1 MDDLK
6 TAIDTLSEE
15 DRRAFALFIRRQ
27 KNQKN
32 RKDLDLFRLLL
43 QKPAFS
49 SAEMIAR
56 LYPEKPNPVA
66 YYALRKRLMRH
77 LTDFILIKR
86 TEEDNTAVS
95 SIMGLI
101 SLAQYL
107 FAARAERIAWN
118 ILRKAESVGLES
130 EQHDLLNTLYNLQ
143 IEHADSEYA
152 EPLELILEK
161 RRHNKYLADEEERA
175 SIANSLI
182 RHRLAEIRRQGRE
195 EGLEFGLV
203 VREVLAAYELTDAL
217 SRRPRLLYQ
226 LMSIARSAVL
236 VRRDFYAF
244 EPFIRQEYHR
254 MEESHGF
261 ADAHRFY
268 KQSLLYMI
276 AQTLYRN
283 RKFDESIQY
292 LELLRQDMESGRK
305 NLVSKL
311 YPRYVQLLAVNQ
323 SFLGNNGQSI
333 FLIEKLLADSS
344 LSLSHSDRLNSLL
357 NLSFY
362 YFQQRNYRKSNQ
374 VLLEI
379 HHSDG
384 WCEQKMGKEWVLKK
398 NLSELILQ
406 YELGNVDLALNKM
419 RAIERNFGELLRK
432 KPYQNVRNY
441 MQLVK
446 QMLDKPDYV
455 SQPGFSSKVKA
466 ALEFLPIEQEDIQA
480 MNFYAWLKSKMVR
493 RDYYEVLRE
502 LVRQ

>member
-6 TAIDTLSEE
+6 TAINTLSEE

-27 KNQKN
+27 KNQKY

-43 QKPAFS
+43 KKPALTS
-49 SAEMIAR
+49 TALIAY
-56 LYPEKPNPVA
+56 LYPQKPNPVA

-86 TEEDNTAVS
+86 TEEDNTVAS
-95 SIMGLI
+95 SIIGLI

-118 ILRKAESVGLES
+118 MLRKAESAGLES

-143 IEHADSEYA
+143 IEHADSEHA
-152 EPLELILEK
+152 DPLDSILKK
-161 RRHNKYLADEEERA
+161 RRQNKGLADEEERA
-175 SIANSLI
+175 NIANSLI

-195 EGLEFGLV
+195 EGLDFGQV
-203 VREVLAAYELTDAL
+203 VKEVLAAYELTDAL

-226 LMSIARSAVL
+226 LISIARSAVL

-244 EPFIRQEYHR
+244 EPFILQEYHR

-283 RKFDESIQY
+283 RKFDESIHY
-292 LELLRQDMESGRK
+292 LELLRQEIESVRK
-305 NLVSKL
+305 SPISEL

-323 SFLGNNGQSI
+323 SFLGNNGQAI
-333 FLIEKLLADSS
+333 GLLEKLLAGDI
-344 LSLSHSDRLNSLL
+344 LSLSHPDRLNSLL

-362 YFQQRNYRKSNQ
+362 YFQQCNYRKSNQ
-374 VLLEI
+374 LLLEI
-379 HHSDG
+379 YHSDG

-398 NLSELILQ
+398 NLSELIIQ
-406 YELGNVDLALNKM
+406 YELGNADLALNKM
-419 RAIERNFGELLRK
+419 RTIERNFSDLLRK

-441 MQLVK
+441 LQLVK
-446 QMLDKPDYV
+446 QMLDQPDYI
-455 SQPGFSSKVKA
+455 SRSEFSNMVEA
-466 ALEFLPIEQEDIQA
+466 TLEFQPVEQEDIQA

-493 RDYYEVLRE
+493 RDYYEVLQE